1 MTPLKSLLLSLCL
14 LTLLAACGGDDPTE
28 TLPPVTPPDEEEP
41 IIPPGDDESM
51 TEIGIR
57 PNFHQIQ
64 VKTLSRVPNAPRPAD
79 AKMPRGAK
87 FSEAKKGERLSSS
100 AEAFRRRLQ

>member
-41 IIPPGDDESM
+41 IIPPGDDEDNANANEADTKTM
-51 TEIGIR
+51 PTLTR
-57 PNFHQIQ
+57 PT
-64 VKTLSRVPNAPRPAD
+64 KLTLLPPTSPSPILMQKISTWNTLC
-79 AKMPRGAK
+79 
-87 FSEAKKGERLSSS
+87 LS
-100 AEAFRRRLQ
+100 ANRKY